1 MDEPGSTTDEQSA
14 ACAED
19 RERIRALNEA
29 LRHEREERR
38 RIEQVCEEAGKLVH
52 SLNNVLSIIS
62 TYSASLA
69 DEVEVSHP
77 SRESVEEV
85 ARAAKRAVGIARKL
99 TEAQRSLSRD
109 APPGQGRA

>member
-1 MDEPGSTTDEQSA
+1 MDGSGSTDEQRA
-14 ACAED
+14 ACDED

-29 LRHEREERR
+29 LRREREERL

-62 TYSASLA
+62 TYSVSLT
-69 DEVEVSHP
+69 DEVEAVHP

-99 TEAQRSLSRD
+99 TEAQRSL
-109 APPGQGRA
+109 AKNPPPDHGRA